1 MPFRTS
7 PAPMNTT
14 ESHRH
19 ACEVR
24 DWVRRIREKPASEQV
39 EYWRTWRDEIARH
52 RGKEAARKL
61 NQDVLEMLRE
71 R

>member
-1 MPFRTS
+1 MRW
-7 PAPMNTT
+7 NTNRGPTQET
-14 ESHRH
+14 EHHRH
-19 ACEVR
+19 RCEVR

-52 RGKEAARKL
+52 RGKEAARKM

>member
-1 MPFRTS
+1 MNFATS
-7 PAPMNTT
+7 RGPTNTN
-14 ESHRH
+14 EDHRH
-19 ACEVR
+19 RCEVR

-39 EYWRTWRDEIARH
+39 AYWRQWRDEIANH

>member
-1 MPFRTS
+1 MRW
-7 PAPMNTT
+7 NTNPGPTQET
-14 ESHRH
+14 EHHRH
-19 ACEVR
+19 RCEVR

-39 EYWRTWRDEIARH
+39 DYWRKWRDEIARH

-61 NQDVLEMLRE
+61 NADVLEMLRE

>member
-1 MPFRTS
+1 MPFRMSQVPTNAS
-7 PAPMNTT
+7 

-39 EYWRTWRDEIARH
+39 DYWRKWRDEIARH

-61 NQDVLEMLRE
+61 NQDVLEMLRDA
-71 R
+71 

>member
-1 MPFRTS
+1 MPL
-7 PAPMNTT
+7 AQMNTA

-39 EYWRTWRDEIARH
+39 EYWRKWREAIANH
-52 RGKEAARKL
+52 RGKPAAEKL
-61 NQDVLEMLRE
+61 HRDIREMLRDD
-71 R
+71 

>member
-1 MPFRTS
+1 MRW
-7 PAPMNTT
+7 NTNPGPTQET
-14 ESHRH
+14 EHHRH
-19 ACEVR
+19 RCEVR

-39 EYWRTWRDEIARH
+39 DYWRKWRDEIARH

>member
-7 PAPMNTT
+7 PAPTNAS

-24 DWVRRIREKPASEQV
+24 DWVRRIREKPSSEQV

-52 RGKEAARKL
+52 RGKDAARKL

>member
-1 MPFRTS
+1 MRW
-7 PAPMNTT
+7 NTNPGPTQET
-14 ESHRH
+14 EHHRH
-19 ACEVR
+19 RCEVR

-39 EYWRTWRDEIARH
+39 EYWRMWRDEIARH

>member
-1 MPFRTS
+1 MHS
-7 PAPMNTT
+7 SGNLAAMNST

-24 DWVRRIREKPASEQV
+24 DWVRRIREQPASQQV
-39 EYWRTWRDEIARH
+39 EYWRKWREEIARH
-52 RGKEAARKL
+52 RGQEAARKL
-61 NQDVLEMLRE
+61 NQDVLGMLRE

>member
-1 MPFRTS
+1 MRSSTS
-7 PAPMNTT
+7 QGPTAAT

-24 DWVRRIREKPASEQV
+24 DWVRRIRERPTTEQV
-39 EYWRTWRDEIARH
+39 EYWRKWREVIARH

-61 NQDVLEMLRE
+61 NQDVLEMLRDA
-71 R
+71 

>member
-1 MPFRTS
+1 MRFATS
-7 PAPMNTT
+7 PGPTNATRVIAT
-14 ESHRH
+14 R
-19 ACEVR
+19 CEVR

-39 EYWRTWRDEIARH
+39 EYWRKWRDEIARH